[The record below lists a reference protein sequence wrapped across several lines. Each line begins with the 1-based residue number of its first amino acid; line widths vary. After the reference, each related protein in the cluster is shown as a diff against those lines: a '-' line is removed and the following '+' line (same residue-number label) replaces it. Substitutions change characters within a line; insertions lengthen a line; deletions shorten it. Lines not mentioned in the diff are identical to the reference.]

1 LIPVVPAG
9 FDHPEIHLTPQVHA
23 AEIKGKEEI
32 GRGGGEVVSMGG
44 FTLLVH
50 FKLPEY

>member
-23 AEIKGKEEI
+23 AEINGKEKI
-32 GRGGGEVVSMGG
+32 GRGGGSCVNSSGS
-44 FTLLVH
+44 F
-50 FKLPEY
+50 